1 MFSCGDII
9 LQQMLHQYVTHPK
22 SMTII
27 TKISILKHLFFRHW
41 NSYFA
46 NVACVCHFVVAR
58 IKETSTEDDRA
69 VPNRITIQ
77 TNVANNRNWLG
88 SSLHEI
94 ILSQCRNQYSG
105 CKLLPYE
112 VFFVLFISIRYFESA
127 ESHSREKKKCKSTK
141 KKFLTKLRQNQ
152 LQNRQIWERKEKKLR
167 FLVK

>member
-1 MFSCGDII
+1 MFSSGDII
-9 LQQMLHQYVTHPK
+9 LQQVLHQYVTHPK

-77 TNVANNRNWLG
+77 THVANNRNWLG

-112 VFFVLFISIRYFESA
+112 VFFVLFIPIRYFESA
-127 ESHSREKKKCKSTK
+127 ESHSREKKNASQLK
-141 KKFLTKLRQNQ
+141 KNSLLNYDKINSKTDKLENA
-152 LQNRQIWERKEKKLR
+152 RKKNCV
-167 FLVK
+167 F

>member
-46 NVACVCHFVVAR
+46 NVACVCHFVVTR
-58 IKETSTEDDRA
+58 IKETSTQDDRA

-127 ESHSREKKKCKSTK
+127 ESHSREKKNASQLK
-141 KKFLTKLRQNQ
+141 KNSLLNYDKINSKTDKFENA
-152 LQNRQIWERKEKKLR
+152 RKKNCV
-167 FLVK
+167 F